1 MSSLLERAIAKVKLL
16 PETEQDAIASIVLQ
30 EIESEE
36 RWKNLFDDPRSDAVL
51 SRLADQAIE
60 STNKRLLDCMLTGE
74 KDSKEIE

>member
-36 RWKNLFDDPRSDAVL
+36 RWKNLFDDPRSDEVL
-51 SRLADQAIE
+51 SRLADQAIDRARE
-60 STNKRLLDCMLTGE
+60 GKIIRMDINNL
-74 KDSKEIE
+74 